1 MTGLQSGF
9 LTMRARARRWLA
21 PALLAL
27 ALLGGAMAQGNAP
40 SPATQGETRAIRVLQ
55 SVFLDDSAQLDFDA
69 ARNQAF
75 QAFNPLSRFD
85 LANKVAWLRLH
96 VERPDHADSASPPGA
111 GALFVHL
118 IPPQLDDV
126 TLYSPSSQA
135 PGSWDQRKLDSSEL
149 LGSIRLGEPAQS
161 SDYYFRVIASNEV
174 ALTAFVGESDEIS
187 KYQRDLDLFAT
198 SITTLMFIVLA
209 FMLWRTLRHFS
220 WMSLLISA
228 LVPTVLMR
236 YWFGLGYAHTVLG
249 IPLSVG
255 IMLIGPVSIAY
266 IGWTGGIYVILV
278 TTLFRNQQWLR
289 WFWIW
294 PVFQACLLMYA
305 FVDSSTASRLSS
317 VFWRVMPVGM
327 AIALVIAA
335 VREPSALR
343 PWSSKVAFGLLLTA
357 GALTLAISLQS
368 GGISGSTGA
377 ELTSSLFM
385 SNMLV
390 RTSHLVLIVAMANW
404 IFETLQANRLLKVTS
419 ELQASKESLE
429 LESKRLQRQRKFTA
443 MLAHELKNPLT
454 VSHMALSG
462 IESRLGDD
470 GPLMERAASIKQSLQ
485 DINAIVERCTE
496 IDGFEQGELP
506 MNTGT
511 FTLNHFMRLIKEA
524 NPNERIYVL
533 ARGIHEDAL
542 LTTDIQYL
550 KIIVNNLLANALKYS
565 PPDSLVELAVRSV
578 MDEGDRRT
586 LELCVSNEVG
596 PAGTPAPDRAFERYY
611 RAEGARS
618 QSGAGLGLWL
628 SQALAHALGSEV
640 AMRTVGAKISFSLT
654 LPYE

>member
-1 MTGLQSGF
+1 
-9 LTMRARARRWLA
+9 
-21 PALLAL
+21 
-27 ALLGGAMAQGNAP
+27 
-40 SPATQGETRAIRVLQ
+40 
-55 SVFLDDSAQLDFDA
+55 
-69 ARNQAF
+69 
-75 QAFNPLSRFD
+75 
-85 LANKVAWLRLH
+85 
-96 VERPDHADSASPPGA
+96 
-111 GALFVHL
+111 
-118 IPPQLDDV
+118 
-126 TLYSPSSQA
+126 
-135 PGSWDQRKLDSSEL
+135 
-149 LGSIRLGEPAQS
+149 
-161 SDYYFRVIASNEV
+161 
-174 ALTAFVGESDEIS
+174 
-187 KYQRDLDLFAT
+187 
-198 SITTLMFIVLA
+198 
-209 FMLWRTLRHFS
+209 
-220 WMSLLISA
+220 
-228 LVPTVLMR
+228 
-236 YWFGLGYAHTVLG
+236 
-249 IPLSVG
+249 
-255 IMLIGPVSIAY
+255 
-266 IGWTGGIYVILV
+266 
-278 TTLFRNQQWLR
+278 
-289 WFWIW
+289 
-294 PVFQACLLMYA
+294 MYA

-317 VFWRVMPVGM
+317 VLWRVVPVGM
-327 AIALVIAA
+327 NIALVIAA
-335 VREPSALR
+335 VREPSVLR

-533 ARGIHEDAL
+533 A
-542 LTTDIQYL
+542 
-550 KIIVNNLLANALKYS
+550 NALKYS